1 LGEQQ
6 GEQEMTMEE
15 QVVQAVEE
23 QAPEGGAEP
32 LAAEL
37 EVARGELLAA
47 REEVA
52 EQRQRSEA
60 AEQRAL
66 QAYRR
71 ALLAEH
77 RDEVIDELVQ
87 GASEAELEASLET
100 ARSAYQRVAEQA
112 RQAVGVTHVPVGAP
126 ARQAEPPEALSPLD
140 KIVRGLRR

>member
-1 LGEQQ
+1 MDEQVQ
-6 GEQEMTMEE
+6 MTEE
-15 QVVQAVEE
+15 Q
-23 QAPEGGAEP
+23 GSAEP
-32 LAAEL
+32 L

-52 EQRQRSEA
+52 EQRQRGEA

-87 GASEAELEASLET
+87 GASEEELEASLET
-100 ARSAYQRVAEQA
+100 ARTAYQRVAEQT
-112 RQAVGVTHVPVGAP
+112 RQSAGVTHVPVGAP
-126 ARQAEPPEALSPLD
+126 ARQSEPPEALSPLD
-140 KIVRGLRR
+140 KIVRGLRK

>member
-1 LGEQQ
+1 
-6 GEQEMTMEE
+6 MEE
-15 QVVQAVEE
+15 QVQAVEE
-23 QAPEGGAEP
+23 QTAEVGAGP
-32 LAAEL
+32 LVAEL

-52 EQRQRSEA
+52 EQRQRGEA

-77 RDEVIDELVQ
+77 RDEVIEELVQ
-87 GASEAELEASLET
+87 GASEGELEASLET
-100 ARSAYQRVAEQA
+100 ARTAYQRVAEQA
-112 RQAVGVTHVPVGAP
+112 RQTAGVTHVPVGAP
-126 ARQAEPPEALSPLD
+126 ARQSEPPEALSPLD

>member
-1 LGEQQ
+1 
-6 GEQEMTMEE
+6 MEE
-15 QVVQAVEE
+15 QVQTAGEQVQPVDA
-23 QAPEGGAEP
+23 QSAEGVTEP

-37 EVARGELLAA
+37 EGARGELLAA

-52 EQRQRSEA
+52 EQLQRSEA

-77 RDEVIDELVQ
+77 RDEVIEELVQ
-87 GASEAELEASLET
+87 GSSEAELEASLEA
-100 ARSAYQRVAEQA
+100 ARTAYQRVAEQA

-140 KIVRGLRR
+140 KIVRGLRPRG